1 MPAKRRALC
10 VLLLLC
16 TLLAACGGPAAEL
29 ATPAPS
35 APPTATTPAI
45 APTLPASTPEQALP
59 ADTLRWSLDGVSDI
73 SALDPARPGDVQTTP
88 VLGLV
93 YGGLVRLNEDLEVV
107 PDGAQEW
114 KVSADGKVYTFIL
127 REGLAFADG
136 TPVTASDF
144 VYSINRALSP
154 ETRSFGARTQLGH
167 ILGAQDVLSG
177 TTTFAFGV
185 RALNPQTLE
194 IRLDAPLAYFLT
206 QLVYSYTFVVP
217 RTLVESGPD
226 WEGRAYGT
234 GPYRVAEWKRGEYLR
249 LTANEN
255 YWAGKPGIP
264 TIMIPFNPDSERA
277 FQSYLA
283 GELDIVGNQQ
293 SPLPS
298 QRLAQAKG
306 LPGFAATPS
315 LATRFVSFNNRRA
328 PFDKVE
334 VRRAFA
340 LAIDKRALVAQLLP
354 DAATPAGRILPPGL
368 LGTQYDITPL
378 AFDAAA
384 AQAAL
389 ASAGYPNGQG
399 LPEVTLAYAVEGE
412 NEAVVRTLQEQWRS
426 NLGIEVKLQ
435 PFPDTTSFSAQLD
448 ATTYQPET
456 GLQLFLSFWGIDY
469 PDPQNFLSQ
478 QFLTGSPNNNGRFS
492 DATFDRLVSEADS
505 LADRA
510 AIERRLLLYN
520 QAEQIVISDAAW
532 IPLYHPTFNIIIRPR
547 VEGLKLT
554 PYGLIAPDWT
564 KVKLKASAP

>member
-1 MPAKRRALC
+1 MPARRRALC

-16 TLLAACGGPAAEL
+16 ALLSACGGGGNS
-29 ATPAPS
+29 ATPTPS
-35 APPTATTPAI
+35 DPPTAAVPTV
-45 APTLPASTPEQALP
+45 APTSPASTPESALP
-59 ADTLRWSLDGVSDI
+59 PDTLRWSLDGVSDVG
-73 SALDPARPGDVQTTP
+73 SLDPARPGDLQTTP

-93 YGGLVRLNEDLEVV
+93 FGGLVRLDENLEVV
-107 PDGAQEW
+107 PDGAQDW
-114 KVSADGKVYTFIL
+114 KISADGTVYTFTL
-127 REGLAFADG
+127 RDGLAFADG

-154 ETRSFGARTQLGH
+154 ETASYGAPTQLAH

-217 RTLVESGPD
+217 RALVDSGRD
-226 WEGRAYGT
+226 WEQRAYGT
-234 GPYRVAEWKRGEYLR
+234 GPYRVTEWKRGAYLQ

-264 TIMIPFNPDSERA
+264 KITIPFNPDSERA

-298 QRLAQAKG
+298 QRLAQAKE
-306 LPGFAATPS
+306 LPGFASTPS

-328 PFDKVE
+328 PFDNVE

-340 LAIDKRALVAQLLP
+340 LAVDKRALVTKLLP
-354 DAATPAGRILPPGL
+354 DAATPADRILPPGL

-378 AFDAAA
+378 AFDAALA
-384 AQAAL
+384 REAL
-389 ASAGYPNGQG
+389 TNAGYPGGEG
-399 LPEVTLAYAVEGE
+399 LPEITLTYAIEGE
-412 NEAVVRTLQEQWRS
+412 NEAVVRELQQQWRD
-426 NLGIEVKLQ
+426 NLGVEVKLQ
-435 PFPDTTSFSAQLD
+435 SFPDTGSFGDVLD
-448 ATTYQPET
+448 TTFLQPET

-478 QFLTGSPNNNGRFS
+478 QFLTNSSSNNGRFS
-492 DATFDRLVSEADS
+492 NPTFDRLVGEADG
-505 LADRA
+505 LGDRS

-520 QAEQIVISDAAW
+520 QAEQIVINEAAW
-532 IPLYHPTFNIIIRPR
+532 IPLYHPSFNILIRPR
-547 VEGLKLT
+547 VEGLRLT
-554 PYGLIAPDWT
+554 PYGLIVPDWT
-564 KVKLKASAP
+564 QVKLKANTP